1 MRRPCT
7 HFAAEPPVLLA
18 PVPRDVL
25 QREKHKEVLKMAK
38 GFRGRA
44 KNCWTVASNKVEKSL
59 QHAYVGR
66 KLKKRDFRTLWI
78 QQVRVDGFILV
89 PCRMIV

>member
-1 MRRPCT
+1 MS
-7 HFAAEPPVLLA
+7 
-18 PVPRDVL
+18 D
-25 QREKHKEVLKMAK
+25 KHKAVIKMAK

-44 KNCWTVASNKVEKSL
+44 KNCFELAANRVEKSL

-78 QQVRVDGFILV
+78 QQVRFWALF
-89 PCRMIV
+89 PLWRPQRA